1 MKSGLRQQV
10 FAAVMVF
17 AASFLSGN
25 PAYAFGGSKPT
36 NPPPYTL
43 PNPLRYVVVRPI
55 QNVDGFETPN
65 QVTTTVD
72 QAQTALSA
80 ILAGATTNAG
90 LSVIQGSDVASL
102 DPCGKHLE
110 LWPAVTDFTL
120 DDTTIN
126 VQFGFNSVAGSINVG
141 QPQVTAA
148 DTVTLGSVKF
158 EFTLYECDNAP
169 NGSCTSLVASDAD
182 QTVLG
187 NNFNFSVTWSMFTI
201 PGSIITKSNL
211 SNAVQSIMA
220 SGVSKLVAS
229 PQMATLVPWS
239 TTVLSVN
246 SDGSYTIFAGEN
258 AKIQTNQYFTIYS
271 TANATSQCGV
281 NQALACAYTSEVD
294 NTTSVLKV
302 YQTLSQGQ
310 GVPIAVGDVVD
321 VGSTSC
327 TPAEAKNA
335 TMSLNNALKLSGRG
349 RI

>member
-1 MKSGLRQQV
+1 MSVSSKRSGIFGLSVLAMISTAQCA
-10 FAAVMVF
+10 FAMGQA
-17 AASFLSGN
+17 
-25 PAYAFGGSKPT
+25 KPT

-55 QNVDGFETPN
+55 QNVNGFETPN

-80 ILAGATTNAG
+80 ILDGVVNNAG
-90 LSVIQGSDVASL
+90 LSVIQGTQISSL

-120 DDTTIN
+120 NDTTIN
-126 VQFGFNSVAGSINVG
+126 LQFGFNSSGTINVG
-141 QPQVTAA
+141 QPQATAT

-158 EFTLYECDNAP
+158 EFTLYECDNNP
-169 NGSCTSLVASDAD
+169 NGSCTSVGESTSAD
-182 QTVLG
+182 QTVVG
-187 NNFNFSVTWSMFTI
+187 NNFNFKVTWSQFTV
-201 PGSIITKSNL
+201 PGSIISQSNL
-211 SNAVQSIMA
+211 SNAVQSIMTA
-220 SGVSKLVAS
+220 GVSALVSS
-229 PQMATLVPWS
+229 PQMAQVPWS
-239 TTVLSVN
+239 TTVIAVN

-258 AKIQTNQYFTIYS
+258 QNVKANQYFTIY
-271 TANATSQCGV
+271 ANVNGSSQCGV
-281 NQALACAYTSEVD
+281 TQALACAYTSEVD
-294 NTTSVLKV
+294 NNSSIVKV

-310 GVPIAVGDVVD
+310 GVPIQVGDVVD

-335 TMSLNNALKLSGRG
+335 TMSLQSALRVSSRG